1 MKLNFWQWLGVVM
14 LLLATP
20 LWIYNKITERRT
32 AEMGKPTMNAPYE
45 EEEEEE
51 PTTEPAS
58 TTTAP
63 ATAPA

>member
-20 LWIYNKITERRT
+20 LWIYNKMTERKAR
-32 AEMGKPTMNAPYE
+32 EMGVPSMTMPPYTGD
-45 EEEEEE
+45 EE
-51 PTTEPAS
+51 PTTEPTTGPA

-63 ATAPA
+63 AI